1 MILNMKLT
9 HVWCWI
15 CQTCQNANNQFILAG
30 FCSLSQGIS
39 SQEGVS
45 PSARPRNS
53 FNIPSHQ
60 CWRFLWVE
68 SLPPR
73 CSMGKYDIVR
83 WSKAVFSLIASD
95 QRQYDNA
102 NRISLKI
109 SSLSFFGC
117 FLHWRRRIAWY
128 SFMSIMNF
136 FVNLGSSPSSSNFC
150 PNKKISSWERSHI
163 PYRLALVSWWCSFSQ
178 GGMCIRFNPH
188 RSQWNKNITATLP
201 PITVENKYPG
211 TICREL
217 TWKII
222 KKNNAF

>member
-150 PNKKISSWERSHI
+150 PNKKYHPGNDHISPTVWHSSVDDVPFLRVGC
-163 PYRLALVSWWCSFSQ
+163 VSVSTHTDPSE
-178 GGMCIRFNPH
+178 IKTLLPH
-188 RSQWNKNITATLP
+188 CLPLLLRTNILEQF
-201 PITVENKYPG
+201 VGN
-211 TICREL
+211 
-217 TWKII
+217 
-222 KKNNAF
+222 